1 MRRIVFIQTLTL
13 IEKTFSY
20 KYHMSYKDDGNNET
34 HNISGFTGVMFELLL
49 WLKGIH
55 ECRDIYAN
63 DGICWPGI
71 IWWRISCSWQL
82 HGIWSMGISQS
93 TNSANSRQEEILKM
107 VFVENFSKRE
117 KVEIKEWETEM
128 AFCFN
133 FQMFIFVCGCD
144 LRKGSLESFKTLMLN
159 NWLRKGK
166 RFSEL
171 LVQYFTLV
179 QYNM

>member
-1 MRRIVFIQTLTL
+1 MV
-13 IEKTFSY
+13 
-20 KYHMSYKDDGNNET
+20 NNRT
-34 HNISGFTGVMFELLL
+34 HNISRFTGVLFELLL

-82 HGIWSMGISQS
+82 HGIWSMGISQ
-93 TNSANSRQEEILKM
+93 TQTQQIVARKKFWKWFLLKTFQKGKSWNKGM
-107 VFVENFSKRE
+107 RNR
-117 KVEIKEWETEM
+117 M

-133 FQMFIFVCGCD
+133 FQMCIFVCGCD

-159 NWLRKGK
+159 NWPCKRK

-171 LVQYFTLV
+171 LVQYFTFV
-179 QYNM
+179 RYNM